1 MLPWKPQCGENQ
13 LRRGF
18 IESSGQIL
26 QQQNYSHFWKITTT
40 TQKFL
45 TTLISSVLGVVWP
58 SNTSPNSAEIF
69 PAIAALFPSCMALLV
84 RLSGL
89 LNRPEISATKLLCC
103 SALYGLLYSLY
114 NPQKGCCTPQL
125 HPEIFKLYLLPLPSS
140 FSPQFAL
147 KMVVLLCICS
157 AAKLSHSLQL

>member
-26 QQQNYSHFWKITTT
+26 QQQNYSHFWKFTTA

-45 TTLISSVLGVVWP
+45 TALISSVLGVVWP

-69 PAIAALFPSCMALLV
+69 PVVAALFPSCTALLV

-89 LNRPEISATKLLCC
+89 LNSPEISATKLLCC
-103 SALYGLLYSLY
+103 TALYGLLYGLY
-114 NPQKGCCTPQL
+114 SPQKGCCTAQL
-125 HPEIFKLYLLPLPSS
+125 HPEISDYILLPLPSS

-147 KMVVLLCICS
+147 KMAAMFCICS